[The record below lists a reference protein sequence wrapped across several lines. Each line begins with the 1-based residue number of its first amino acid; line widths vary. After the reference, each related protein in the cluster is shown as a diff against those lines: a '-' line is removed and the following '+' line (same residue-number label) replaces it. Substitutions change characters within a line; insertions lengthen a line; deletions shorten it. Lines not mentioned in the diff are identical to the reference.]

1 MTLGSVIERHCTKAP
16 RPATKVMAVNELRR
30 ETAVCY
36 HRPVRLLG
44 TLLFLLVAS
53 TGRAAPN
60 DENALANAR
69 RFYNAREYEAAIAA
83 ANTALQTP
91 EHADSADLIAA
102 RAYLEQFRA
111 SGALEHLVGGR
122 ERLTRVNPHRLGAL
136 ERFEWTIGIGEALYF
151 EEAPGAAANVF
162 ESVLADGYLL
172 GLEAR
177 DRVLDWWA
185 SAMDAFGRPR
195 SDLERRDIYQR
206 VRDRMREELV
216 LNPTSAAAP
225 YWLAAAAA
233 GQGDWRAAWDAVL
246 AGWVRAP
253 LTSDHGAA
261 LRGDLDRLTLR
272 AIVPERAKLLAR
284 PAEDLLAEWE
294 AFKVRWA
301 RRVSE

>member
-1 MTLGSVIERHCTKAP
+1 
-16 RPATKVMAVNELRR
+16 MAVNGLRP

-36 HRPVRLLG
+36 HRRVRFLG
-44 TLLFLLVAS
+44 TLLLVLVAS
-53 TGRAAPN
+53 IAKAAPN
-60 DENALANAR
+60 DEHDLASAR
-69 RFYNAREYEAAIAA
+69 RFYNTREYEAAIEA
-83 ANTALQTP
+83 ANTARQTP
-91 EHADSADLIAA
+91 EHVDSADLIAA
-102 RAYLEQFRA
+102 RAYLERFRA
-111 SGALEHLVGGR
+111 SGSLEHLVSGR
-122 ERLTRVNPHRLGAL
+122 ERLSRVNPHRLGAL
-136 ERFEWTIGIGEALYF
+136 ERFEWVIGIGEALYF

-172 GLEAR
+172 GLDAR
-177 DRVLDWWA
+177 DRVLDWWG

-195 SDLERRDIYQR
+195 PDLERQGIYQR

-216 LNPTSAAAP
+216 VNPTSAAAP

-253 LTSDHGAA
+253 LTTDHGAA
-261 LRGDLDRLTLR
+261 LRGDLDRLTRR

-294 AFKVRWA
+294 AFKQRWA
-301 RRVSE
+301 RTDDEQ